1 MAAPAN
7 PFEQSPVSASD
18 WAPAPEDQISPEFRT
33 PAFRAPRRQDDDL
46 EREPLEMDEHSIIQ
60 LLGQY
65 FDEAEN
71 ARETGYEP
79 RHLVWE
85 DNLNAFWMRRDY
97 PDKQDWQSREKSAA
111 VPNFVERFAAQLRE
125 SLTYSPDWLDIKD
138 RSDPTGELSR
148 FATRLARRALDF
160 SGTNSSGHPVPF
172 EHEFGNIVM
181 TGALMMMCCS
191 VTWDPRLGRTV
202 TEQVDP
208 RQVYRDP
215 TGRGLYRVRFY
226 EADKETL
233 LRMAELTDSEGNPL
247 YDEEAIEELAANRS
261 QDQIENRETSS
272 GTGQML
278 TSPRTPI
285 LIKEWLVDLI
295 YDTEDGRRI
304 VREKQLIVTAN
315 DTRIIRG
322 PEPNPYWHGKDWI
335 VMHPVLQAPM
345 KAIDGRTYVEIFR
358 HAADTNENVLNRILD
373 IASSNMNA
381 FEVNPDLIDDP
392 DRLMRGIAPNM
403 TIMRSEDAPE
413 GAQAIRVLEMGR
425 PISADMMS
433 LYRETRRTM
442 QEDGAQSDISLG
454 QQSRGETTATEV
466 VESRAG
472 QSSLTNSISIDI
484 DMGFL
489 GPVGELVYYCT
500 LQHVDERSLGIWT
513 ALTEEDRLMLE
524 RARAEF
530 KARPIWV
537 RASGLTNAVQ
547 RSRRLRGLLGALNV
561 VGGNQLLVAEFT
573 KEYSMSKLLKLIF
586 EDFGVPIDE
595 LRLSAEQK
603 FMQDEKR
610 RQVEAAALTQS
621 QLGPPPAGGLP
632 GGGPPTDGG
641 GGAGAPAQLAQALG
655 GANPL
660 QAGVVEGLPGEVR

>member
-1 MAAPAN
+1 M
-7 PFEQSPVSASD
+7 
-18 WAPAPEDQISPEFRT
+18 
-33 PAFRAPRRQDDDL
+33 
-46 EREPLEMDEHSIIQ
+46 
-60 LLGQY
+60 
-65 FDEAEN
+65 
-71 ARETGYEP
+71 
-79 RHLVWE
+79 
-85 DNLNAFWMRRDY
+85 
-97 PDKQDWQSREKSAA
+97 
-111 VPNFVERFAAQLRE
+111 
-125 SLTYSPDWLDIKD
+125 
-138 RSDPTGELSR
+138 
-148 FATRLARRALDF
+148 
-160 SGTNSSGHPVPF
+160 
-172 EHEFGNIVM
+172 
-181 TGALMMMCCS
+181 
-191 VTWDPRLGRTV
+191 
-202 TEQVDP
+202 
-208 RQVYRDP
+208 
-215 TGRGLYRVRFY
+215 
-226 EADKETL
+226 
-233 LRMAELTDSEGNPL
+233 
-247 YDEEAIEELAANRS
+247 
-261 QDQIENRETSS
+261 
-272 GTGQML
+272 
-278 TSPRTPI
+278 
-285 LIKEWLVDLI
+285 
-295 YDTEDGRRI
+295 
-304 VREKQLIVTAN
+304 TAN

-500 LQHVDERSLGIWT
+500 LQHVDERSLGIWA
-513 ALTEEDRLMLE
+513 ALTEEDRLMLA

-530 KARPIWV
+530 KARPLWV
-537 RASGLTNAVQ
+537 HASGLTNAVQ